1 MCGGS
6 ALKQEAGQGQAGQDG
21 TDLPA
26 WSLGG
31 CLRYPDRHWP
41 DMDCRSRRLHVH
53 PHAAHGRGKDQ
64 AFLFPLGEKHVF
76 CVFLMIAIP
85 LSYMSSNMVGFEPT
99 TNHYLG
105 PDHRYTARQTP
116 AAPQGLRQPENP
128 TPQEQPARGSWKR
141 SSQPPFI

>member
-85 LSYMSSNMVGFEPT
+85 LSYMLSQGRIRTFDTSCYADWPE
-99 TNHYLG
+99 YLPIRDG
-105 PDHRYTARQTP
+105 GTAGALLEITP
-116 AAPQGLRQPENP
+116 RL
-128 TPQEQPARGSWKR
+128 
-141 SSQPPFI
+141 